1 MRKNIIMSVWTA
13 ILLGF
18 ASVSS
23 AQDSPIIGGDQDAH
37 GCNPSAGYT
46 WSALKKT
53 CIRIFED
60 GIALDPQAT
69 GLPSSTRA
77 FVVKKTGTDVKV
89 EVFLPDATKGTLLN
103 RVKKNK
109 KGSEWKG
116 GGLTL
121 SMTGKSYKLF
131 KNKKLIYASST

>member
-1 MRKNIIMSVWTA
+1 MIMSVWTV

-18 ASVSS
+18 TSVIF

-60 GIALDPQAT
+60 GIALDPQT
-69 GLPSSTRA
+69 TDLQNGTSA

-89 EVFLPDATKGTLLN
+89 EVFLPDASKGTVLN

-131 KNKKLIYASST
+131 KNKKLIYASSM